1 MKLKNILRI
10 AQAAMLVFGLG
21 AGLAVAADAGDA
33 EQQIRNSLKVL
44 LPGVVPDSVTESP
57 IPGVYEVIFGARL
70 LYITGDGRYVMQGSL
85 IDLEKRENLTEPRLK
100 TAKLKAIEA
109 VGEDNMIIFGPSVAK
124 HTVTVFTDVD
134 CGYCRKLHSEIKQYN
149 DLGIRV
155 RYLLY
160 PRAGEGSDSYKKA
173 VSAWCADDRKAA
185 LTATKQGKSIESRTC
200 DNPVDEHLALGR
212 QFGLQGTP
220 TIVLESGETIP
231 GYVPASKLIKVLEQ
245 DKVAAG
251 H

>member
-1 MKLKNILRI
+1 MRITKFLRTVL
-10 AQAAMLVFGLG
+10 AASAVACLG
-21 AGLAVAADAGDA
+21 AGSAVAADSGSF
-33 EQQIRNSLKVL
+33 EQQIRNSLQVL
-44 LPGVVPDSVTESP
+44 LPGVVPDSVAETP
-57 IPGVYEVIFGARL
+57 IPGLYEVMFGPRL
-70 LYITGDGRYVMQGSL
+70 MYITGDGRYVMQGSL

-109 VGEDNMIIFGPSVAK
+109 VGEDRMIIFGPPVAK

-134 CGYCRKLHSEIKQYN
+134 CGYCRKLHSEIAQYN

-155 RYLLY
+155 RYLMY
-160 PRAGEGSDSYKKA
+160 PRAGEGSDSYKKM
-173 VSAWCADDRKAA
+173 VSVWCADDRKAA
-185 LTATKQGKSIESRTC
+185 LTAAKKGKPIEPRTC
-200 DNPVDEHLALGR
+200 DNPVDEDLALGR

-251 H
+251 N